1 MFRLAKSGQDCNSV
15 DSLIGDLNNQ
25 MAEDALEIRD
35 EFVDSDKKG
44 IWGWM
49 LFDFAAQPY
58 HTLIITFIFAPY
70 FASFVASDPVAGQSQ
85 WGYGTAI
92 AGIIIAIMSPVLGSI
107 ADATGPRKPW
117 ILIFSTLA
125 FVGSFML
132 WWATP
137 YETGGASSVFIALV
151 ALVILMIGF
160 EFSAVFNNAMM
171 PTLVPR
177 EQLGRL
183 SGNAWSLGY
192 FAGLFTLIIVLLTM
206 ATNKEGLT
214 LLGGGPMF
222 GIDAGLKEGERAVGP
237 LSALWYLVF
246 VIPLLLFTPD
256 IKRRKKI
263 TGAVSQGLKNLFT
276 TIRRLPENTSLFAYL
291 GSSMF
296 YRDALNGLYTF
307 GGIYAVGVLQWSIVQ
322 VGVFGILAN
331 ITGILGAYLGGR
343 LDDLKGPKFVV
354 RASVITLTVSSLI
367 IITTDTSHA
376 FFIPLGEGSMIPTI
390 VFYICGGFI
399 GAAGGALQAASRTLM
414 ADQAE
419 PGRMTEAFG
428 LYAMSGRATAFVAPL
443 MIAFLTDISGSQRI
457 GVIPIVILFIA
468 GLLLLNFVKQRTA

>member
-1 MFRLAKSGQDCNSV
+1 M
-15 DSLIGDLNNQ
+15 
-25 MAEDALEIRD
+25 D
-35 EFVDSDKKG
+35 EFVNADKKG

-70 FASFVASDPVAGQSQ
+70 FASFVASDPVSGQSQ

-92 AGIIIAIMSPVLGSI
+92 AGIFIAIMSPILGSI

-117 ILIFSTLA
+117 IFVFSILG
-125 FVGSFML
+125 FIGSFML
-132 WWATP
+132 WWALP
-137 YETGGASSVFIALV
+137 YQDGNSSVFIALL
-151 ALVILMIGF
+151 ALIILMIGF
-160 EFSAVFNNAMM
+160 EFAAVFNNAMM

-192 FAGLFTLIIVLLTM
+192 VAGLFTLVIVLLTM
-206 ATNKEGLT
+206 ASNEKGLT
-214 LLGGGPMF
+214 LLGTEPMF
-222 GIDAGLKEGERAVGP
+222 GINASLKEGERATGP
-237 LSALWYLVF
+237 LTAIWYLVF
-246 VIPLLLFTPD
+246 VLPLLFFTPD

-263 TGAVSQGLKNLFT
+263 TGAVGQGLRNLFA
-276 TIRRLPENTSLFAYL
+276 TIKRLPQNTSLFAYL
-291 GSSMF
+291 GSSML

-307 GGIYAVGVLQWSIVQ
+307 GGIYAVGVLEWSIVQ

-331 ITGILGAYLGGR
+331 ITGVLGAYLGGR
-343 LDDLKGPKFVV
+343 LDDKRGSKFVV
-354 RASVITLTVSSLI
+354 QTSVIILTIASLVV
-367 IITTDTSHA
+367 ITTDKTHA
-376 FFIPLGEGSMIPTI
+376 FLIAFGDGTSIPTI

-428 LYAMSGRATAFVAPL
+428 LYAMSGRATAFIAPL
-443 MIAFLTDISGSQRI
+443 LIALFTDISGSQRI
-457 GVIPIVILFIA
+457 GVIPIVILFII
-468 GLLLLNFVKQRTA
+468 GLLLLSKVKQKSV

>member
-1 MFRLAKSGQDCNSV
+1 MSIEVAKQ
-15 DSLIGDLNNQ
+15 
-25 MAEDALEIRD
+25 ED
-35 EFVDSDKKG
+35 EFVNADKKG

-70 FASFVASDPVAGQSQ
+70 FASFVASDPVTGQSQ

-92 AGIIIAIMSPVLGSI
+92 AGVIIAIMSPILGAI

-117 ILIFSTLA
+117 IFAFSILA
-125 FVGSFML
+125 FIGSFML
-132 WWATP
+132 WWALP
-137 YETGGASSVFIALV
+137 YQDGSSSVFIALF
-151 ALVILMIGF
+151 ALIILMIGF

-192 FAGLFTLIIVLLTM
+192 VAGLFTLIIVLLTM
-206 ATNKEGLT
+206 ASNEKGLT
-214 LLGGGPMF
+214 LLGSEPLF
-222 GIDAGLKEGERAVGP
+222 GINADLKEGERATGP
-237 LSALWYLVF
+237 LTAIWYLIF
-246 VIPLLLFTPD
+246 VLPLLFFTPD
-256 IKRRKKI
+256 IGRRKKI
-263 TGAVSQGLKNLFT
+263 AGAIGQGLKNLVV
-276 TIRRLPENTSLFAYL
+276 TINRLPENTSLFAYL
-291 GSSMF
+291 GSSML

-307 GGIYAVGVLQWSIVQ
+307 GGIYAVGVLEWSIVQ
-322 VGVFGILAN
+322 VGIFGILAN
-331 ITGILGAYLGGR
+331 ITGVLGAYLGGR
-343 LDDLKGPKFVV
+343 FDDSRGPKFVV
-354 RASVITLTVSSLI
+354 RTSVIILTIASLI
-367 IITTDTSHA
+367 VITTDTSHA
-376 FFIPLGEGSMIPTI
+376 FFVDLGEGSSIPSI

-443 MIAFLTDISGSQRI
+443 MIALFTDISGSQRI
-457 GVIPIVILFIA
+457 GVIPVVILFIA
-468 GLLLLNFVKQRTA
+468 GLLLLGKVKQKRT

>member
-1 MFRLAKSGQDCNSV
+1 MNTQVNQEV
-15 DSLIGDLNNQ
+15 D
-25 MAEDALEIRD
+25 D
-35 EFVDSDKKG
+35 EFVNADKKG

-70 FASFVASDPVAGQSQ
+70 FASFIASDPVSGQIQ

-92 AGIIIAIMSPVLGSI
+92 AGIIIAIMSPILGSI

-117 ILIFSTLA
+117 IFAFSILG
-125 FVGSFML
+125 FIGSFML
-132 WWATP
+132 WWGEP
-137 YETGGASSVFIALV
+137 FSTGSSSVFISLL

-160 EFSAVFNNAMM
+160 EFAAVFNNAMM

-177 EQLGRL
+177 AQLGRL

-206 ATNKEGLT
+206 ASNEQGLT
-214 LLGGGPMF
+214 LLGIEPMF
-222 GIDAGLKEGERAVGP
+222 GIDAELKQGERATGP
-237 LSALWYLVF
+237 LTALWYLIF
-246 VIPLLLFTPD
+246 VIPLFLFTPD
-256 IKRRKKI
+256 IDRREKI
-263 TGAVSQGLKNLFT
+263 TGAVGQGLKNLFV
-276 TIRRLPENTSLFAYL
+276 TIKRLPENTSLFAYL
-291 GSSMF
+291 GSSML

-307 GGIYAVGVLQWSIVQ
+307 GGIYAVGVLEWSIVQ

-331 ITGILGAYLGGR
+331 ITGVLGAYLGGR
-343 LDDLKGPKFVV
+343 FDDSKGPKFVV
-354 RASVITLTVSSLI
+354 RTSVIILTIASLV
-367 IITTDTSHA
+367 IITTDTRSA
-376 FFIPLGEGSMIPTI
+376 FFIPLEEGTNIPTI
-390 VFYICGGFI
+390 VFYICGGLI

-443 MIAFLTDISGSQRI
+443 LIAFFTDISGSQRI
-457 GVIPIVILFIA
+457 GVIPVVILFIV
-468 GLLLLNFVKQRTA
+468 GLLLLGKVKQKRA

>member
-1 MFRLAKSGQDCNSV
+1 MA
-15 DSLIGDLNNQ
+15 GD
-25 MAEDALEIRD
+25 AVEVRD
-35 EFVDSDKKG
+35 EFVVSDKKG

-70 FASFVASDPVAGQSQ
+70 FASFVASDPVTGQSQ

-92 AGIIIAIMSPVLGSI
+92 AGIIIAVMSPILGSI

-117 ILIFSTLA
+117 IFIFSTLA

-137 YETGGASSVFIALV
+137 YSAESSSVFLALFALV
-151 ALVILMIGF
+151 VLMIGF

-206 ATNKEGLT
+206 ATNREGLT
-214 LLGGGPMF
+214 LLGSGPMF
-222 GIDAGLKEGERAVGP
+222 GIDASLKEGERAVGP
-237 LSALWYLVF
+237 LSAIWYLVF

-276 TIRRLPENTSLFAYL
+276 TIRRLPENKSLFAYL
-291 GSSMF
+291 GSSML

-307 GGIYAVGVLQWSIVQ
+307 GGIYAVGVLEWSIVQ

-343 LDDLKGPKFVV
+343 FDDLNGPKFVV

-376 FFIPLGEGSMIPTI
+376 LFIPLGEGSTIPTI
-390 VFYICGGFI
+390 VFYICGGLI

-443 MIAFLTDISGSQRI
+443 LIAFFTDISGSQRI
-457 GVIPIVILFIA
+457 GVIPIVILFIV
-468 GLLLLNFVKQRTA
+468 GLLLLSYVKERRSMV

>member
-1 MFRLAKSGQDCNSV
+1 MGINVVKR
-15 DSLIGDLNNQ
+15 
-25 MAEDALEIRD
+25 ED
-35 EFVDSDKKG
+35 EFVNSDKKG

-70 FASFVASDPVAGQSQ
+70 FASFVASDPVTGQSQ

-92 AGIIIAIMSPVLGSI
+92 AGIIIAIMSPILGAI

-117 ILIFSTLA
+117 IFAFSVLG

-132 WWATP
+132 WWAAP
-137 YETGGASSVFIALV
+137 YQEAGSSVFIALL
-151 ALVILMIGF
+151 ALIILMIGF
-160 EFSAVFNNAMM
+160 EFAAVFNNAMM

-177 EQLGRL
+177 DQLGRL

-192 FAGLFTLIIVLLTM
+192 VAGLFTLIIVLLTM

-214 LLGGGPMF
+214 LLGTEPMF
-222 GIDAGLKEGERAVGP
+222 GINAELKEGERATGP
-237 LSALWYLVF
+237 LTAIWYLVF
-246 VIPLLLFTPD
+246 VLPLLLFTPD
-256 IKRRKKI
+256 IGRREKI
-263 TGAVSQGLKNLFT
+263 TGAVGQGLKNLVT
-276 TIRRLPENTSLFAYL
+276 TIKRLPENTSLFAYL
-291 GSSMF
+291 GSSML

-307 GGIYAVGVLQWSIVQ
+307 GGIYAVGVLEWSIVQ
-322 VGVFGILAN
+322 VGIFGILAN
-331 ITGILGAYLGGR
+331 ITGVLGAYLGGR
-343 LDDLKGPKFVV
+343 FDDSIGPKFVV
-354 RASVITLTVSSLI
+354 RASVIILTIASLI
-367 IITTDTSHA
+367 VITTDTDQA
-376 FFIPLGEGSMIPTI
+376 LFIKLAEGSSIPDI

-443 MIAFLTDISGSQRI
+443 MIALFTDLSGSQRI
-457 GVIPIVILFIA
+457 GVIPVVILFIA
-468 GLLLLNFVKQRTA
+468 GLLLLGKVKQKRA

>member
-1 MFRLAKSGQDCNSV
+1 MS
-15 DSLIGDLNNQ
+15 IE
-25 MAEDALEIRD
+25 AEHQED
-35 EFVDSDKKG
+35 EFVNADKKG

-70 FASFVASDPVAGQSQ
+70 FASFVASDPVTGQSQ

-92 AGIIIAIMSPVLGSI
+92 AGIIIAVMSPILGAV

-117 ILIFSTLA
+117 IFAFSILA
-125 FVGSFML
+125 FIGSFML
-132 WWATP
+132 WWGVP
-137 YETGGASSVFIALV
+137 YQEGNSSVFIALL
-151 ALVILMIGF
+151 ALIVLMIGF
-160 EFSAVFNNAMM
+160 EFAAVFNNAMM

-177 EQLGRL
+177 DQLGSL

-192 FAGLFTLIIVLLTM
+192 VAGLFTLIIVLLTM

-214 LLGGGPMF
+214 LLGTEPMF
-222 GIDAGLKEGERAVGP
+222 GITGELKEGERATGP
-237 LSALWYLVF
+237 LTAIWYLVF
-246 VIPLLLFTPD
+246 VLPLLFFTPD
-256 IKRRKKI
+256 IGRREKI
-263 TGAVSQGLKNLFT
+263 SGAVGKGLKNLIG
-276 TIRRLPENTSLFAYL
+276 TIKRLPENTSLFAYL
-291 GSSMF
+291 GSSML

-307 GGIYAVGVLQWSIVQ
+307 GGIYAVGVLGWSIVQ
-322 VGVFGILAN
+322 VGIFGILAN
-331 ITGILGAYLGGR
+331 ITGVLGAYLGGR
-343 LDDLKGPKFVV
+343 LDDSRGPKFVV
-354 RASVITLTVSSLI
+354 RTSVIILTIASLI
-367 IITTDTSHA
+367 VITTDRNHA
-376 FFIPLGEGSMIPTI
+376 FFIDFGEGSPIPSI

-443 MIAFLTDISGSQRI
+443 LIALFTDISGSQRI
-457 GVIPIVILFIA
+457 GVIPIVVLFII
-468 GLLLLNFVKQRTA
+468 GLLLLGNVKQKRA

>member
-1 MFRLAKSGQDCNSV
+1 MM
-15 DSLIGDLNNQ
+15 IGEV
-25 MAEDALEIRD
+25 AEDQVD
-35 EFVDSDKKG
+35 EYVAADKKG
-44 IWGWM
+44 IWSWM

-70 FASFVASDPVAGQSQ
+70 FASFVASDPVSGQSQ

-92 AGIIIAIMSPVLGSI
+92 AGIIIAVMSPILGSI

-117 ILIFSTLA
+117 IFAFSILG
-125 FVGSFML
+125 FIGSFML
-132 WWATP
+132 WWALP
-137 YETGGASSVFIALV
+137 YQEGTSSVFIALL

-160 EFSAVFNNAMM
+160 EFAAVFNNAMM

-192 FAGLFTLIIVLLTM
+192 VAGLFTLIIVLLTM
-206 ATNKEGLT
+206 ASNGKGLT
-214 LLGGGPMF
+214 LLGIEPMF
-222 GIDAGLKEGERAVGP
+222 GIDAGLKEGERATGP
-237 LSALWYLVF
+237 LTAIWYLVF
-246 VIPLLLFTPD
+246 VLPLLVFTPD

-263 TGAVSQGLKNLFT
+263 TGAISQGLSNLFG

-291 GSSMF
+291 GSSML

-343 LDDLKGPKFVV
+343 FDDGKGPKFVV
-354 RASVITLTVSSLI
+354 RASVIILTIASLI
-367 IITTDTSHA
+367 IITTDVNHA
-376 FFIPLGEGSMIPTI
+376 FFIKLEHGSLLPTI

-443 MIAFLTDISGSQRI
+443 LIALFTDISGSQRI
-457 GVIPIVILFIA
+457 GVIPVVVLFIL
-468 GLLLLNFVKQRTA
+468 GLLLLGKVKQKRA

>member
-1 MFRLAKSGQDCNSV
+1 MNTQVNQEV
-15 DSLIGDLNNQ
+15 D
-25 MAEDALEIRD
+25 D
-35 EFVDSDKKG
+35 EFVNADKKG

-70 FASFVASDPVAGQSQ
+70 FASFIASDPVSGQIQ

-92 AGIIIAIMSPVLGSI
+92 AGIIIAIMSPILGSI

-117 ILIFSTLA
+117 IFAFSILG
-125 FVGSFML
+125 FIGSFML
-132 WWATP
+132 WWGEP
-137 YETGGASSVFIALV
+137 FSTGSSSVFISLL

-160 EFSAVFNNAMM
+160 EFAAVFNNAMM

-177 EQLGRL
+177 KQLGRL

-206 ATNKEGLT
+206 ASNEQGLT
-214 LLGGGPMF
+214 LLGIEPMF
-222 GIDAGLKEGERAVGP
+222 GIDAELKQGERATGP
-237 LSALWYLVF
+237 LTALWYLIF
-246 VIPLLLFTPD
+246 VIPLFLFTPD
-256 IKRRKKI
+256 IDRREKI
-263 TGAVSQGLKNLFT
+263 TGAVGQGLKNLFV
-276 TIRRLPENTSLFAYL
+276 TIKRLPENTSLFAYL
-291 GSSMF
+291 GSSML

-307 GGIYAVGVLQWSIVQ
+307 GGIYAVGVLEWSIVQ

-331 ITGILGAYLGGR
+331 ITGVLGAYLGGR
-343 LDDLKGPKFVV
+343 FDDSKGPKFVV
-354 RASVITLTVSSLI
+354 RTSVIILTIASLV
-367 IITTDTSHA
+367 IITTDTRSA
-376 FFIPLGEGSMIPTI
+376 FFIPLEEGTNIPTI
-390 VFYICGGFI
+390 VFYICGGLI

-443 MIAFLTDISGSQRI
+443 LIAFFTDISGSQRI
-457 GVIPIVILFIA
+457 GVIPVVILFIV
-468 GLLLLNFVKQRTA
+468 GLLLLGKVKQKRA